1 MYFSVNPCFTL
12 NLKISISCSLVLYNV
27 VNLAFWSSVWYVFE
41 VLLNTVLKA
50 FSCSLSS
57 FRQSDA
63 REKCHTNWQYIR
75 WGIIADLYSCNFAQD
90 GIRFF
95 NLFKIPTC
103 LLTVLHTSLVWRLKF
118 NFSSRF
124 TPSILIDR
132 DCSICSP
139 PKVMLIILSV
149 SPCRSMLWNLSQ
161 FTYSRLSA
169 YHLVIL
175 SPSSRSSFSTPLL
188 ESSAT

>member
-1 MYFSVNPCFTL
+1 MFFLRIIVLKVDRDLIALFFLFSFIHSDDPKYLMKCFPFSVNPCFTL
-12 NLKISISCSLVLYNV
+12 NLKISISCSLLLYNV

-103 LLTVLHTSLVWRLKF
+103 LLTVLQTSLVWRLKC

-139 PKVMLIILSV
+139 P
-149 SPCRSMLWNLSQ
+149 
-161 FTYSRLSA
+161 
-169 YHLVIL
+169 
-175 SPSSRSSFSTPLL
+175 
-188 ESSAT
+188 